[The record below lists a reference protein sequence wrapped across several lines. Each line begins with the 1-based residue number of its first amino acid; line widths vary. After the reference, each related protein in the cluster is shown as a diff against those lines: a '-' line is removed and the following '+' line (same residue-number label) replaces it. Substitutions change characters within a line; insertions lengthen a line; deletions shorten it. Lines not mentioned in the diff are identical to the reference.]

1 MQNPYKFPPKIENK
15 IHMPRLLLTYKR
27 QLDSVKTDRLW
38 YMHRRNTFQ
47 TNPGFLWNLH
57 RTAES
62 FLVVKDEVGIICMP
76 IFEGSILQ
84 VTLVPRIKPVGF
96 PPDTHTKMFLHAPF
110 HPCGEKIKKSRE
122 EPLRRHCS
130 QEKSSYPSRIHNSTW
145 DAENHHLESLNRWTL
160 RRSRTPGIVLFPT
173 IASLKGQSGRC
184 QWFRLND
191 SNLLHFEL
199 SKELS
204 TKRSSRSK
212 SQIKVNSH
220 SVT

>member
-1 MQNPYKFPPKIENK
+1 MKLASNSGVILGCQGWSRYHLYANFRRQYSTGDSCSKNQAR
-15 IHMPRLLLTYKR
+15 RL
-27 QLDSVKTDRLW
+27 
-38 YMHRRNTFQ
+38 
-47 TNPGFLWNLH
+47 
-57 RTAES
+57 
-62 FLVVKDEVGIICMP
+62 
-76 IFEGSILQ
+76 
-84 VTLVPRIKPVGF
+84 

-145 DAENHHLESLNRWTL
+145 VAENHHLESLNRWTL